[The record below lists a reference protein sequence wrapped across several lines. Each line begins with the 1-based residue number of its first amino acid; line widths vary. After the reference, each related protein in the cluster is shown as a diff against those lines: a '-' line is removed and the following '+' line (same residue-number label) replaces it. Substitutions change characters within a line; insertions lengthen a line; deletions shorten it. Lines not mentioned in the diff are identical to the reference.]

1 MPPATNDR
9 PAVTGPHG
17 VSLKVLRLSK
27 PSLTV
32 SDALP
37 EVAGHENLRK
47 ASAAYPSQKQD
58 AFSLTPLLTL
68 PPSFGAAY
76 VGEQFSCVLSA
87 NNERKANTDTTSK
100 IKDVSI
106 AAELQTP
113 STTQKGE
120 DVEVEKKDVG
130 GDESAETTNDLQPG
144 KSLQWIVRHDLKEEG
159 MHVLAVTVSYT
170 EILDTEE
177 RNRSFRKLYQFSAQQ
192 ALGVRTKVGEVM
204 KRDGQGTGRVFA
216 LEAQVENMT
225 EQSILLDGVKAALGK
240 GLRCTALNAEE
251 KVLLMPQDVEQ
262 VAFRL
267 EQEKDAELE
276 ESAGRYVLAQLTVD
290 WRLAMGQDGMLK
302 TGWLGCRK
310 K

>member
-1 MPPATNDR
+1 M
-9 PAVTGPHG
+9 
-17 VSLKVLRLSK
+17 
-27 PSLTV
+27 
-32 SDALP
+32 
-37 EVAGHENLRK
+37 
-47 ASAAYPSQKQD
+47 
-58 AFSLTPLLTL
+58 TL

-76 VGEQFSCVLSA
+76 VGEQFACVLSA
-87 NNERKANTDTTSK
+87 NNERRPNTDTTSR

-120 DVEVEKKDVG
+120 DVEVERKS
-130 GDESAETTNDLQPG
+130 DEEEMSGEATGDLQAG

-170 EILDTEE
+170 EVVDTEE
-177 RNRSFRKLYQFSAQQ
+177 RSRSFRKLYQFSAQQ
-192 ALGVRTKVGEVM
+192 ALGVRTKIGELA
-204 KRDGQGTGRVFA
+204 RREGQGTGKVFA

-225 EQSILLDGVKAALGK
+225 EQSILLDGVRASLGR
-240 GLRCTALNAEE
+240 GLKSTGLNSEE

-267 EQEKDAELE
+267 EQEEGADLE